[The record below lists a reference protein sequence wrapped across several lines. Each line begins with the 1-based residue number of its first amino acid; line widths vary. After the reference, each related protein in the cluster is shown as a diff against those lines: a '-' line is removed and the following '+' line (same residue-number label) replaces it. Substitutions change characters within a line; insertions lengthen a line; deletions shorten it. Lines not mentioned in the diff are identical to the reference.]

1 MADANSVTEVATQ
14 QINMLTKWW
23 EANQGM
29 IIDYSIN
36 AAVSLV
42 ILIVGWICAKFF
54 AKLLEKFLTKNK
66 AEITIVHFISEIVKY
81 ALIAFVVVASLNN
94 LGIQTTSFV
103 AIIGA
108 AGLAIGLA
116 LQGSLSNFAAGF
128 LLIAFRPIKKGEY
141 INAAGVEGNVS
152 EISVF
157 TTTLLTNDN
166 KVIIVPNSSILNGNI
181 TNFARMP
188 ERRVDVTV
196 RVTYEAD
203 LPKVQKI
210 LQEVADQTPGVLKD
224 KGIAIVVADLAP
236 SSLNLQVRMWT
247 NTADYWA
254 VAGSFNESVTNALR
268 ANNIKV
274 PVIIKE

>member
-42 ILIVGWICAKFF
+42 ILIVGWICARFF

-81 ALIAFVVVASLNN
+81 ALIAFVVVAALNN

>member
-42 ILIVGWICAKFF
+42 ILIVGWICARFF

-152 EISVF
+152 EISIF

-247 NTADYWA
+247 KTADYWGVSGA
-254 VAGSFNESVTNALR
+254 FNDSVTNALR

>member
-42 ILIVGWICAKFF
+42 ILIVGWICARFF

-152 EISVF
+152 EISIF

>member
-152 EISVF
+152 EVSVF

>member
-42 ILIVGWICAKFF
+42 ILIVGWICARFF

-152 EISVF
+152 EVSVF

>member
-42 ILIVGWICAKFF
+42 ILIVGWICARFF